1 MLLKTRTVW
10 NINENLYFCEST
22 FSISISV
29 AWLPR
34 ARLQKSQHPND
45 DGF

>member
-22 FSISISV
+22 FSMNLDFCCMATTSTIAEV
-29 AWLPR
+29 TAP
-34 ARLQKSQHPND
+34 K
-45 DGF
+45 